1 MSGMGETFE
10 AGWGGRCCYLM
21 EDVRRYLEDW
31 KEVVADF
38 GLMAG
43 GAGSRGSWIG
53 DQHGILFEQRE
64 GLVGGL
70 WKMSFSKEILMNTW
84 GDEPSA
90 SSTRQRLMHWGFVEL
105 ERTIVPE
112 LWCL

>member
-43 GAGSRGSWIG
+43 GGQG
-53 DQHGILFEQRE
+53 
-64 GLVGGL
+64 V
-70 WKMSFSKEILMNTW
+70 
-84 GDEPSA
+84 
-90 SSTRQRLMHWGFVEL
+90 
-105 ERTIVPE
+105 
-112 LWCL
+112 